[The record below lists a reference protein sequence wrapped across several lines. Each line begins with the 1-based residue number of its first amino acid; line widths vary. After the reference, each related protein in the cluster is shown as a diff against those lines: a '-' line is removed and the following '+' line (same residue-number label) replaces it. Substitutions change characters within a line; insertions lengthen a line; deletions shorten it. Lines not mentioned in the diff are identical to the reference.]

1 VERAREACL
10 SLLDYRARSRGELRD
25 RLRRKGF
32 DQRVID
38 TALAELEAA
47 GLVDDEGFARAW
59 VQERLARSPRG
70 SLKMRWEL
78 RGKGVEEELIQR
90 ALAEEMGHER
100 ELEAALSVASRYAPR
115 PGEDDTA
122 RSRRLAQAL
131 KRRGFTFDVIETV
144 LARVR
149 GADNDGPA

>member
-1 VERAREACL
+1 MERAREACL
-10 SLLDYRARSRGELRD
+10 RLLDYRARSRGELRD

-38 TALAELEAA
+38 AALVELEAA

-59 VQERLARSPRG
+59 VQERLAHSPRG
-70 SLKMRWEL
+70 ALKMRWEL
-78 RGKGVEEELIQR
+78 RGKGVAEELIQR
-90 ALAEEMGHER
+90 TLAEEMGHER
-100 ELEAALSVASRYAPR
+100 ELEAALRAASRYAPR

-144 LARVR
+144 LARAR
-149 GADNDGPA
+149 GADNDDPA